1 MKAFSVSIESF
12 SSLSTHDIDAL
23 IYGETSS
30 INEHHG
36 WQSWDACLYDC
47 IIKSKELF
55 AKVEDPQAPLVW
67 LLPALAYQDEL
78 KQLLANSLKRLYPEH
93 VSHLLFYGATGGS
106 ALIALVQKNAW
117 HKVNVIALDATFKA
131 NKQGEFSY
139 QGVAGILAVVT
150 AKKVGWVQTSHYLAP
165 SIDFIKHDQL
175 SGMFVKTAQTAQQ
188 AIEVIFAPGNGI
200 EPESDVWLNNLQL
213 LDQVINEHTHYE
225 LPNYKLG
232 KMGALEGIVNLYQ
245 LTTSPAIVERYT
257 HALVISQEQAKYQAT
272 ASYLWI
278 SEEVHNNAK

>member
-1 MKAFSVSIESF
+1 MKAFSIAVESF
-12 SSLSTHDIDAL
+12 SSLFANDIDEVL
-23 IYGETSS
+23 YGETSAA
-30 INEHHG
+30 NEHQE

-55 AKVEDPQAPLVW
+55 AKVEELQAPLVW

-78 KQLLANSLKRLYPEH
+78 KQFLTNSLKQLYPAH
-93 VSHLLFYGATGGS
+93 VSHTLFYGTAGAT
-106 ALIALVQKNAW
+106 ALLVLAQENGW
-117 HKVNVIALDATFKA
+117 QKVNVIALDATFKV

-150 AKKVGWVQTSHYLAP
+150 AKKAGWQQTSHHLAP
-165 SIDFIKHDQL
+165 SIDFAKHDQL
-175 SGMFVKTAQTAQQ
+175 PGMLEKIAQTAQST
-188 AIEVIFAPGNGI
+188 IEVIFAPGNGI
-200 EPESDVWLNNLQL
+200 EPESEVWLNSLQL
-213 LDQVINEHTHYE
+213 LEQVINEHTHYE

-245 LTTSPAIVERYT
+245 LATSPAIVGRYT

>member
-1 MKAFSVSIESF
+1 MKAFNVAIESF
-12 SSLSTHDIDAL
+12 SSLHEHDIDEL
-23 IYGETSS
+23 LYGETRSV
-30 INEHHG
+30 NEHSR

-55 AKVEDPQAPLVW
+55 AKLKDPQAPLVW
-67 LLPALAYQDEL
+67 LLPALAYQDDL
-78 KQLLANSLKRLYPEH
+78 KQLLTNSLKQLYPEH
-93 VSHLLFYGATGGS
+93 VSHTFFYGAAG
-106 ALIALVQKNAW
+106 AAALVTLARKNAW
-117 HKVNVIALDATFKA
+117 QKVNVIALDATFKV
-131 NKQGEFSY
+131 NKQGEYSY

-150 AKKVGWVQTSHYLAP
+150 AKNTGWMQTSHHLAP
-165 SIDFIKHDQL
+165 SIDFAKHDQL
-175 SGMFVKTAQTAQQ
+175 PSILEKIAQTAQPT
-188 AIEVIFAPGNGI
+188 IEVIFAPGNGI
-200 EPESDVWLNNLQL
+200 EPESDVWLNSLQL

-257 HALVISQEQAKYQAT
+257 HALVISQEQAKYQAA

>member
-12 SSLSTHDIDAL
+12 SSLFARDIDEL

-55 AKVEDPQAPLVW
+55 AKVEDLQAPLVW

-78 KQLLANSLKRLYPEH
+78 KQLLANSLKQLYPAH
-93 VSHLLFYGATGGS
+93 VSHTLFYGATGAT
-106 ALIALVQKNAW
+106 ALIALAQKNAW
-117 HKVNVIALDATFKA
+117 HKVNVIALDATFKV

-139 QGVAGILAVVT
+139 QGVAGMLALVT
-150 AKKVGWVQTSHYLAP
+150 AKKAGWVQTNHYLAP

-175 SGMFVKTAQTAQQ
+175 SGMLEKIAQTAQPT
-188 AIEVIFAPGNGI
+188 IGVIFAPGNGI
-200 EPESDVWLNNLQL
+200 EPESDVWLNSLQL
-213 LDQVINEHTHYE
+213 LDQVISEHTHYE

-257 HALVISQEQAKYQAT
+257 HALVISQEQAKYQAA

-278 SEEVHNNAK
+278 SEEVYNNAK